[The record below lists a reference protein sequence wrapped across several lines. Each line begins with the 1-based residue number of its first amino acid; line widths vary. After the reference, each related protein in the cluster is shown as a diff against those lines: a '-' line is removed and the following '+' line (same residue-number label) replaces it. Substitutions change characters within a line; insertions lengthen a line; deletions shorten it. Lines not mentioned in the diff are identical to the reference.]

1 MSSIITQN
9 QIGLPKPNYS
19 YITNEDAARK
29 AMSFLNN
36 YPIHALDTETTA
48 LDPYE
53 AKWTLLQI
61 GVPDKS
67 FVFDVRYDTEHSSL
81 HPEILNS
88 LLQDPTKMRILQN
101 ASYDMKIIKRNL
113 GFYLTNIYDT
123 MLVEQLSTLGL
134 SFTKSSLA
142 ALVLRHLGL
151 NMPKEPRDTFGDY
164 TQKYEEFQ
172 IEYAANDVVPLHI
185 IRDLQWSK
193 VQKEGLEN
201 AARLEFEFVKPLCE
215 MELNGIH
222 IDVDKWRIIMTD
234 VEKERIEVGGIIRE
248 ILSEVEEQNTL
259 FGVSLVNIDSN
270 AQLKRALNRYG
281 LPIEKTDVSALEK
294 HAGLPIIDAILDY
307 RKANKLISTYAE
319 TLLAK
324 ISKYT
329 GRLHT
334 DFRQMVST
342 GRMSSSNPNLQNI
355 PKKQKYRSCFVAA
368 PGYRLLTADMSGAEL
383 RILGNLSK
391 DPVFVDAYASG
402 QDLHTRT
409 ASEIFDVSYDMVEKH
424 MRNAAKAINFGLCY
438 GMSPVGL
445 SKRLKITKKE
455 AEVMINKYFNRYRGI
470 KRYLDR
476 AGQEAV
482 RNRYSVTASGRRR
495 YYNMPAFDH
504 PDRKIIQGSIER
516 QGMNAGIQGSNA
528 DTIKESMILLVQR
541 LEGYDA
547 RLLLT
552 VHDEVVVEAREDIV
566 NEIAPIVSQ
575 SLIDGFGKYFS
586 LIPMESST
594 LIGPC
599 WLKGACEERLP
610 SGKKCD
616 NLEMKFVEDSKYGS
630 KLVCNSCGAPQE

>member
-9 QIGLPKPNYS
+9 QAGLPKPNYT
-19 YITNEDAARK
+19 YVTNEEEARK

-36 YPIHALDTETTA
+36 YPIHAVDTETTA

-53 AKWTLLQI
+53 AKWTLLQV
-61 GVPDKS
+61 GVPNKS

-81 HPEILNS
+81 HPEVLDS
-88 LLQDPTKMRILQN
+88 LLKDPSKTRILQN
-101 ASYDMKIIKRNL
+101 ASYDMKIIKRNR
-113 GFYLTNIYDT
+113 GFYLTNVYDT
-123 MLVEQLSTLGL
+123 MIIEQLSTLGL
-134 SFTKSSLA
+134 AFTKASLA

-151 NMPKEPRDTFGDY
+151 HMPKEPRDTFGDY
-164 TQKYEEFQ
+164 GQKYEEFQ
-172 IEYAANDVVPLHI
+172 IEYAANDVVPLHLI
-185 IRDLQWSK
+185 KDLQWSR

-201 AARLEFEFVKPLCE
+201 AARLEFEFIKPLCE

-222 IDVDKWRIIMTD
+222 IDADKWRVIMTD

-248 ILSEVEEQNTL
+248 ILSEIEDQNTL

-270 AQLKRALNRYG
+270 AQLKRALNKYG

-324 ISKYT
+324 VSKYT

-355 PKKQKYRSCFVAA
+355 PKKQKYRSCFIAA

-383 RILGNLSK
+383 RILGNLSE
-391 DPVFVDAYASG
+391 DPVFIDAYATG

-409 ASEIFDVSYDMVEKH
+409 AAEIFDVPYDKVEKY
-424 MRNAAKAINFGLCY
+424 MRGAAKAINFGLCY
-438 GMSPVGL
+438 GMSSVGL

-455 AEVMINKYFNRYRGI
+455 AEVMITKYFNRYRGV

-476 AGQEAV
+476 SGKEAV
-482 RNRYSVTASGRRR
+482 RNRYSTTVSGRRR

-504 PDRKIIQGSIER
+504 PDQKMIQGSIER

-528 DTIKESMILLVQR
+528 DTIKEAMILLVER

-547 RLLLT
+547 RLILT
-552 VHDEVVVEAREDIV
+552 VHDEVVVEAKEEQSKEVAKIV
-566 NEIAPIVSQ
+566 AQ

-586 LIPMESST
+586 LIPMETDT

-599 WLKGACEERLP
+599 WMKDSCGNEA
-610 SGKKCD
+610 SGHKCKST
-616 NLEMKFVEDSKYGS
+616 EMKFVPDEKYGS
-630 KLVCNSCGAPQE
+630 KLVCSKCGAEQ